1 MKSKNI
7 YINNIKR
14 IKINYIINPKKIMI
28 YIYIYILYY
37 VKKNTTFKRKI

>member
-28 YIYIYILYY
+28 YIYIYIILR
-37 VKKNTTFKRKI
+37 KKEHNF